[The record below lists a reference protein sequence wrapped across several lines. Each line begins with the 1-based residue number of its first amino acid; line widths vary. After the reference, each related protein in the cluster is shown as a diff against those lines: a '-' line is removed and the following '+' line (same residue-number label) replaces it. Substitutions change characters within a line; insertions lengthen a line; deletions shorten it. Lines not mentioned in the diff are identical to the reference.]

1 MEGRRLRYDTLT
13 RRCVMYLTRWDPFR
27 ELEEMSDRLGHVL
40 PSAFL
45 PPIRSRKTTDGAL
58 TLAEWTPL
66 VDVEETDR
74 EYLVIAELP
83 DVHKEDVKVTIEDGM
98 LNIEGERRRE
108 KEEKTRKIHRVERSY
123 GKFVRRFKV
132 PPDVED
138 KKVTAVFKDGVLY
151 VLVPKAEAAKRKAID
166 VKVA

>member
-1 MEGRRLRYDTLT
+1 
-13 RRCVMYLTRWDPFR
+13 
-27 ELEEMSDRLGHVL
+27 
-40 PSAFL
+40 
-45 PPIRSRKTTDGAL
+45 
-58 TLAEWTPL
+58 
-66 VDVEETDR
+66 
-74 EYLVIAELP
+74 
-83 DVHKEDVKVTIEDGM
+83 M

-132 PPDVED
+132 PPDVEA

-151 VLVPKAEAAKRKAID
+151 VHVPKAEAARRKAID